1 MRGMLPF
8 DYAVRNLG
16 RSPRRMLAIVAGNAL
31 VVLLVLAAAS
41 FVEGMRASMAGSGE
55 VGNVILLATGSEE
68 SLERSEIPASTPGIL
83 AASLRGLYTEG
94 GVPFVSPEVLSAV
107 VLRTAADDGR
117 ELRALVRGVTAG
129 AYLVHER
136 VEVTEGRAPRPG
148 ANELM
153 AGSLAGEKMG
163 LAPAEI
169 APGATLWLDGQPWTI
184 VGRFRAPGTVMEA
197 ELWAPLDDLRV
208 ATKRTTISGVVV
220 RLGTAEFADIDAFT
234 RMRTDLELSA
244 IRESEYYAALM
255 RYYRPIR
262 VMIWTTAV
270 LAALVGI
277 LGGLNTLY
285 SAFAAR
291 VREIGMLQ
299 SLGYTRGAIVV
310 SLVQESMLAAAIAV
324 FIAVGAA
331 WLLLDGVAITLTM
344 GVFRL
349 SINSTVLAT
358 GAGAGLILGLIG
370 ALPPAWRCLRLDIP
384 HALKS
389 I

>member
-1 MRGMLPF
+1 MLPF

>member
-1 MRGMLPF
+1 MLPF

-384 HALKS
+384 HALKW

>member
-1 MRGMLPF
+1 MLPF

-107 VLRTAADDGR
+107 VLRKAADDGR

-384 HALKS
+384 HALKW

>member
-1 MRGMLPF
+1 MLPF

-16 RSPRRMLAIVAGNAL
+16 RSPRRMLAIVAGNAR